1 MNALDDAPVLAV
13 GVRIQIPRGTG
24 LRFGGRYATVL
35 QVRPQGTTVHLGNGK
50 LVTYA
55 FDALQDAMV
64 RAQPN
69 LT

>member
-1 MNALDDAPVLAV
+1 MNGLDDAPVLVV

-35 QVRPQGTTVHLGNGK
+35 QIRAQGTTVHLGNGK
-50 LVTYA
+50 LVTYS
-55 FDALQDAMV
+55 FYALQDAMA
-64 RAQPN
+64 RTQPN